1 MPTAATSR
9 KKSHQRSLDPDIDM
23 SQLESLIGYN
33 ARRAALHIIDDFN
46 AHLRETALKPVDFSV
61 LSVIAHNANISA
73 HVICKGLDLWP
84 PNIVGILKS
93 LEERKLITRVVS
105 ASDNRQISLSAT
117 RTGKALIKKAEQLAA
132 QSDLRATQSIS
143 ADERTQLI
151 GLLKKVYQAQS

>member
-1 MPTAATSR
+1 
-9 KKSHQRSLDPDIDM
+9 M

-73 HVICKGLDLWP
+73 HVICKGLDLLP

-105 ASDNRQISLSAT
+105 TTDNRQISLSAT
-117 RTGKALIKKAEQLAA
+117 RSGKALIKKAEQLAA

-143 ADERTQLI
+143 EDERSQLI
-151 GLLKKVYQAQS
+151 GLLKKIYQSQT

>member
-1 MPTAATSR
+1 
-9 KKSHQRSLDPDIDM
+9 M

-46 AHLRETALKPVDFSV
+46 AHLRGTALKPVDFSV

-73 HVICKGLDLWP
+73 HVICKGLDLLP

-105 ASDNRQISLSAT
+105 ATDNRQISLTAT
-117 RTGKALIKKAEQLAA
+117 RCRGT
-132 QSDLRATQSIS
+132 R
-143 ADERTQLI
+143 
-151 GLLKKVYQAQS
+151 

>member
-1 MPTAATSR
+1 MPTAAASR
-9 KKSHQRSLDPDIDM
+9 KKSPPRSLDPRLDM

-73 HVICKGLDLWP
+73 HVICKGLDLLP

-105 ASDNRQISLSAT
+105 TTDNRQISLSAT
-117 RTGKALIKKAEQLAA
+117 RSGKALIKKAEQLAA

-143 ADERTQLI
+143 EDERSQLI
-151 GLLKKVYQAQS
+151 GLLKKIYQSQT